1 MDSKWKII
9 SENKKKKRLNNL
21 KIEATESDLNLLKT
35 SERREVKT
43 SERREV
49 G

>member
-9 SENKKKKRLNNL
+9 SKKKKKKRLNNL
-21 KIEATESDLNLLKT
+21 KIEAKESDLNLLKT
-35 SERREVKT
+35 SERREV
-43 SERREV
+43 